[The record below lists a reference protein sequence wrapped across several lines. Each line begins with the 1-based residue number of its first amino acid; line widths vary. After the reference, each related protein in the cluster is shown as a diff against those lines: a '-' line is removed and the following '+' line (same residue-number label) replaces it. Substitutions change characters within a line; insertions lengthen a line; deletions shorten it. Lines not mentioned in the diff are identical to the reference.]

1 MLPGNGNIISIKCL
15 FKNAKSFK
23 FSVMMH
29 HTVIIINIL
38 LIAMMNIRTMARSM
52 PQDNDDNE
60 DDYKLLKRLTGK
72 VDDLLK
78 KVMSK
83 AWDDLQEERRICES
97 GVGEMAAHFW
107 KAQANLTRDLHRERG
122 SS

>member
-1 MLPGNGNIISIKCL
+1 
-15 FKNAKSFK
+15 
-23 FSVMMH
+23 MH
-29 HTVIIINIL
+29 RTVIIINIL
-38 LIAMMNIRTMARSM
+38 LIAMTNIRTMARSM

-83 AWDDLQEERRICES
+83 AWDDLQEERRIRES
-97 GVGEMAAHFW
+97 GVGEMAAHFR